1 MGEGRIKKNVV
12 SADVPVIAGPR
23 TYEEFR
29 AQRGAPLCVA
39 RAEVPESGLPTP
51 WWPDHKIVPG
61 VRSGVELCDWLERRV
76 DVERAPLESASQT
89 SIWSMRR
96 SIEENLGVDGSE
108 LEFAFYRILP
118 TDRNAPYLVE
128 GECVRIGIFE
138 PYALAELTTARM
150 ETTSNLLFSEWVV
163 ERGVSE
169 GDLAE
174 KTVALANYLFHL
186 RRLEQPGWE
195 GL

>member
-1 MGEGRIKKNVV
+1 MGEGRIKKNVISV
-12 SADVPVIAGPR
+12 DVPVIAGPH

-51 WWPDHKIVPG
+51 WWPDHEIVPG

-76 DVERAPLESASQT
+76 DV
-89 SIWSMRR
+89 
-96 SIEENLGVDGSE
+96 
-108 LEFAFYRILP
+108 
-118 TDRNAPYLVE
+118 
-128 GECVRIGIFE
+128 ECVRIGIFE

-174 KTVALANYLFHL
+174 KTVALADYLFHL

>member
-1 MGEGRIKKNVV
+1 MGEGRIKKNVI

-76 DVERAPLESASQT
+76 DVERAPLGSASQT

-96 SIEENLGVDGSE
+96 SIEENL
-108 LEFAFYRILP
+108 
-118 TDRNAPYLVE
+118 
-128 GECVRIGIFE
+128 
-138 PYALAELTTARM
+138 
-150 ETTSNLLFSEWVV
+150 
-163 ERGVSE
+163 
-169 GDLAE
+169 AE
-174 KTVALANYLFHL
+174 KTVALADYLFHL